1 MVWNTPIYVPYEIK
15 VQAEN
20 DFGRAPEP
28 DTYIGYS
35 GEDCEYSSAAG
46 GISGMIPCQGNWVAP
61 VSRMWAGH
69 CGIWDKNPVSGWTR
83 LGGPGQ
89 WKVSLP
95 KASWDNG
102 QFRLKIRKLGV
113 FFELRGPTLGQVKG
127 WMCWD
132 PSLGE
137 GPEPEPFPAA
147 GIPAFICIWN
157 VLLMAGGVKFDLF
170 SSHGRGQSH
179 REAAAHGI
187 CDGRSMARGVRVSI
201 CPSIRAPG

>member
-1 MVWNTPIYVPYEIK
+1 MHLHSREIQFWGFFFFSSFSLSLLCFAPPKPLNATQAYGPNLRYIVRWRRRDPRGSWYNETVRSARHVVWNTPIYVPYEIK

-69 CGIWDKNPVSGWTR
+69 CGIWDKSPVSGWTR

-89 WKVSLP
+89 WKASLARP
-95 KASWDNG
+95 
-102 QFRLKIRKLGV
+102 
-113 FFELRGPTLGQVKG
+113 
-127 WMCWD
+127 
-132 PSLGE
+132 
-137 GPEPEPFPAA
+137 A
-147 GIPAFICIWN
+147 GIMDN
-157 VLLMAGGVKFDLF
+157 SD
-170 SSHGRGQSH
+170 
-179 REAAAHGI
+179 
-187 CDGRSMARGVRVSI
+187 
-201 CPSIRAPG
+201 

>member
-1 MVWNTPIYVPYEIK
+1 MPG
-15 VQAEN
+15 Q
-20 DFGRAPEP
+20 
-28 DTYIGYS
+28 
-35 GEDCEYSSAAG
+35 
-46 GISGMIPCQGNWVAP
+46 
-61 VSRMWAGH
+61 
-69 CGIWDKNPVSGWTR
+69 
-83 LGGPGQ
+83 LGGSCVQNVGGALRDLGQKSGFRLDKAWRTWTVESVPG
-89 WKVSLP
+89 

-113 FFELRGPTLGQVKG
+113 FLELRGPTLGQVKG

-132 PSLGE
+132 PSPGE
-137 GPEPEPFPAA
+137 GAEPEPFPAA

-187 CDGRSMARGVRVSI
+187 CDGRSTARGVRVSI